1 MSEMFKIILLS
12 VVQGIAEFLP
22 VSSSGHLAVLGRLMD
37 FDPEKSVLVNVIL
50 HAGTLAAILVFYF
63 KELIALLKK
72 DNWRIIGLIVVGTI
86 PAVIVGLAI
95 KKTGLDEKLF
105 GYPLVSGIGFL
116 ITATLL
122 IIGMKSGRDDGV
134 ELAKTSYVKALLI
147 GIAQAI
153 AIMPGISRSGS
164 TISAAL
170 KLGIKKADCA
180 TFSFMLAIPV
190 IGGAALL
197 EILSAVKHGEL
208 TYNAAELLPLITGFI
223 VSAVVGYVSL
233 NILLAV
239 LKKGRLGF
247 FSIYLYIVGVLVIG
261 WSIYLILK

>member
-1 MSEMFKIILLS
+1 MSEMLKIILLAI
-12 VVQGIAEFLP
+12 VQGIAEFLP
-22 VSSSGHLAVLGRLMD
+22 VSSSGHLAVLSKLME
-37 FDPEKSVLVNVIL
+37 FNAEKSVLVNVIL

-63 KELIALLKK
+63 RELISLLKK
-72 DNWRIIGLIVVGTI
+72 ENRRTIWLIIVGTI

-95 KKTGLDEKLF
+95 KKTGLDDKLF
-105 GYPLVSGIGFL
+105 GYPLVSGIGFM

-122 IIGMKSGRDDGV
+122 IIGMKGGKDDGT
-134 ELAKTSYVKALLI
+134 ELREISYGKALLI

-164 TISAAL
+164 TISTAL
-170 KLGIKKADCA
+170 KTGMKKADCA

-190 IGGAALL
+190 IGGAAFL
-197 EILSAVKHGEL
+197 EIVSAIKREEL

-233 NILLAV
+233 KILLAV

-247 FSIYLYIVGVLVIG
+247 FSIYLYIVSVLVIG
-261 WSIYLILK
+261 WSIYRMLK